1 MKVTK
6 KQLRENG
13 CEFPPPVL
21 PYSPE
26 AAKRKERI
34 AKLAEK
40 GLKPS
45 DIART
50 MEMHVCTVSMH
61 LRALGKLVW
70 MRNVDYEKLRAGGMA
85 SKERDLGRR
94 RSCRRKGK

>member
-13 CEFPPPVL
+13 CEFPDPVL
-21 PYSPE
+21 PYFTE

-34 AKLAEK
+34 AQLAEK

-45 DIART
+45 DVART
-50 MEMHVCTVSMH
+50 MGMHVCTVSEH

-70 MRNVDYEKLRAGGMA
+70 MRNADYEKLREGGMA
-85 SKERDLGRR
+85 SRERDLGRR
-94 RSCRRKGK
+94 RSGKKKP